1 MRFAVLTVVLI
12 CAIVIAGVAFLL
24 ETRGGEAN
32 RFGFTI
38 PNNITTLDGAIDY
51 VRQSEGKHGGVW
63 LYSRSDVDITAYPS
77 GVSEAI
83 GPQILVRIIASSAD
97 EAQQR
102 KVEWGIEFRKLFD
115 RWDLCKIDIGW
126 QLVVL
131 DGHGGATEL
140 ISPHHDD
147 PNLDDAFISPGCDK
161 PAVKERYP
169 NGF

>member
-1 MRFAVLTVVLI
+1 MRVAVLSVVLI

-51 VRQSEGKHGGVW
+51 VRQSEGKHGSRE
-63 LYSRSDVDITAYPS
+63 LYDGPDAAITTGIS
-77 GVSEAI
+77 GFGEMV
-83 GPQILVRIIASSAD
+83 PPKILATVRGNSAD
-97 EAQQR
+97 EAQRR
-102 KVEWGIEFRKLFD
+102 KVEWGDEFRKLFD
-115 RWDLCKIDIGW
+115 RWELCDIDIEW
-126 QLVVL
+126 NLVVV
-131 DGHGGATEL
+131 DGHGGSGEL

-169 NGF
+169 YGH